1 MVQTEHL
8 VAIVLFYMHVV
19 KKGQTRLNL
28 QQHLQHKE
36 QLSSSTDAFRLIIA
50 DHMMTLNPV
59 KHESFSLYCKCCYS
73 LTSSEF
79 FFHAP

>member
-36 QLSSSTDAFRLIIA
+36 QLSSSTDAFWLIIA

-59 KHESFSLYCKCCYS
+59 KH
-73 LTSSEF
+73 
-79 FFHAP
+79 